1 MLRYAA
7 FGDVDI
13 MFCKQSLFVR
23 FSWRVEE
30 SNVLG
35 RQSKAEQ
42 KGMVV
47 IYLKCFLSIHKRRFN
62 GSGFQLPLGAV
73 TF

>member
-13 MFCKQSLFVR
+13 IVLQAEFLCET
-23 FSWRVEE
+23 WPVEE

-35 RQSKAEQ
+35 RQFKAEQ
-42 KGMVV
+42 RGWLLY
-47 IYLKCFLSIHKRRFN
+47 I
-62 GSGFQLPLGAV
+62 
-73 TF
+73 

>member
-13 MFCKQSLFVR
+13 IVLQAEFLCET
-23 FSWRVEE
+23 WPVEE

-35 RQSKAEQ
+35 RQFKAEQ
-42 KGMVV
+42 RGWLFY
-47 IYLKCFLSIHKRRFN
+47 I
-62 GSGFQLPLGAV
+62 
-73 TF
+73 